1 MASPEATLRE
11 ISQITSD
18 LIEVGLSIDQNFPVL
33 RDHAG
38 GVRELG
44 FGPAEA
50 LSQTLRN
57 VPYATAYEA
66 LSESRAYNIRLIDG
80 GLLQILYRFAKGDLT
95 HHRLAFFPS
104 PDLLE
109 FQNNADVYELDE
121 MYSDVIER
129 NVVTTPLRFD
139 FDRAT
144 FVEVDHPMSHL
155 TIGQYRNCRIPVSG
169 PMSPYMFA
177 NFILRAF
184 YNTTYRRYS
193 GEIREHAYDYVPTIT
208 PAESRF
214 VHLQVRAAA

>member
-18 LIEVGLSIDQNFPVL
+18 LIEVGLSVDQNFPVL
-33 RDHAG
+33 RDRPQN
-38 GVRELG
+38 VRELG
-44 FGPAEA
+44 FGPSEA

-66 LSESRAYNIRLIDG
+66 LREGRAFNVSMIDG
-80 GLLQILYRFAKGDLT
+80 GLLQFLFRFRSGDLT

-109 FQNNADVYELDE
+109 YQNNAEVYELDD

-129 NVVTTPLRFD
+129 NVVTTPVRFD
-139 FDRAT
+139 FDRDA
-144 FVEVDHPMSHL
+144 FVEMDHPMSHL
-155 TIGQYRNCRIPVSG
+155 TLGQYRNCRIPVTG
-169 PMSPYMFA
+169 PLSPYMFT

-193 GEIREHAYDYVPTIT
+193 GEIREHDYDYGPTIT
-208 PAESRF
+208 QAESRF
-214 VHLQVRAAA
+214 MHIQVRAAA

>member
-1 MASPEATLRE
+1 MALPEETLRE

-18 LIEVGLSIDQNFPVL
+18 LIEIGLCIDQNFPVL
-33 RDHAG
+33 RSRAG

-50 LSQTLRN
+50 LSRTLRN

-66 LSESRAYNIRLIDG
+66 LKESRAYNIRLIDG
-80 GLLQILYRFAKGDLT
+80 ALLHLLYRFRNDDLSD
-95 HHRLAFFPS
+95 HRLAFFPS

-121 MYSDVIER
+121 MYSDVVER

-139 FDRAT
+139 FDRDA

-155 TIGQYRNCRIPVSG
+155 TIGQYRNCRIPVTG
-169 PMSPYMFA
+169 PLSSFMFV
-177 NFILRAF
+177 NFILKAF

-193 GEIREHAYDYVPTIT
+193 GELREHPYNYEPTIT

-214 VHLQVRAAA
+214 VHIQVRAAA

>member
-11 ISQITSD
+11 INQITSD
-18 LIEVGLSIDQNFPVL
+18 LIEVGLCIDQNFPVL
-33 RDHAG
+33 RDHAKAI
-38 GVRELG
+38 RELG

-50 LSQTLRN
+50 LSRTLRN
-57 VPYATAYEA
+57 VPYAIAYEA
-66 LSESRAYNIRLIDG
+66 LRESRSYNIRFIDG
-80 GLLQILYRFAKGDLT
+80 GLLHVLYRFANDDLT

-139 FDRAT
+139 FDRAA
-144 FVEVDHPMSHL
+144 FVEFDHPMSHL
-155 TIGQYRNCRIPVSG
+155 TIGQYRNCRIPVTG
-169 PMSPYMFA
+169 PLSPYMFV

-193 GEIREHAYDYVPTIT
+193 GEIREHAYDYPPTIT
-208 PAESRF
+208 AAESRF
-214 VHLQVRAAA
+214 VHIQVRTAA